1 MDDGANCSD
10 SSHSSDEPLMFVEA
24 KMSPPAPE
32 QNASKAPDGYESYF
46 RVCRRLLKYKKGK
59 PSTHLEQALA
69 NYANLI
75 NTANNQLSA
84 DLSRAKLNVES
95 KEQVLDNEEMS
106 LLACQQEFVDAS
118 NAIIQK
124 IVNFMAPSLK
134 TPDDFRLTRIDATNL
149 MVSRDGVAGAE
160 QKVKAAEAQLN
171 DAVKEFDVVQERVDM
186 SRMLVLSR
194 SSIEATLDA
203 GNSSSDNK

>member
-1 MDDGANCSD
+1 
-10 SSHSSDEPLMFVEA
+10 
-24 KMSPPAPE
+24 
-32 QNASKAPDGYESYF
+32 
-46 RVCRRLLKYKKGK
+46 YKKGK

-84 DLSRAKLNVES
+84 DLARAKLNVES
-95 KEQVLDNEEMS
+95 KEQVLDNEEMT

-134 TPDDFRLTRIDATNL
+134 NPDDFRLTRIDATNL
-149 MVSRDGVAGAE
+149 MVSRDSVAGAE

>member
-1 MDDGANCSD
+1 MA
-10 SSHSSDEPLMFVEA
+10 
-24 KMSPPAPE
+24 
-32 QNASKAPDGYESYF
+32 
-46 RVCRRLLKYKKGK
+46 
-59 PSTHLEQALA
+59 
-69 NYANLI
+69 
-75 NTANNQLSA
+75 
-84 DLSRAKLNVES
+84 
-95 KEQVLDNEEMS
+95 

-124 IVNFMAPSLK
+124 IVDFMAPSLK
-134 TPDDFRLTRIDATNL
+134 NPDDFRLTRVDATNL

-171 DAVKEFDVVQERVDM
+171 DAVKVFDVVQERVDM